1 MYVNPS
7 SLAIDTNKS
16 LKLFQMANAFK
27 AVVAMSYSV
36 YTRSFRPPQ
45 KKSLR
50 VSFLSLMY
58 GSRKVFN

>member
-45 KKSLR
+45 KKIIEGQLLITD
-50 VSFLSLMY
+50 VWF
-58 GSRKVFN
+58 